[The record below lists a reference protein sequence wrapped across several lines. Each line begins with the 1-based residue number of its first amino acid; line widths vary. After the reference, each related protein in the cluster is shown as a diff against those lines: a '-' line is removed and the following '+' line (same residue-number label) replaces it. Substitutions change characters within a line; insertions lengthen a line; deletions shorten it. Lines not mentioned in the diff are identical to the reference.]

1 MASNRKLLMVSKRTS
16 EIVTKNNYVD
26 IYKQI
31 ENNLH
36 MYTFK
41 GWWVGG
47 WGLEGVK
54 NRARQKTELIKIQ

>member
-36 MYTFK
+36 IHLR
-41 GWWVGG
+41 GWVG
-47 WGLEGVK
+47 EK
-54 NRARQKTELIKIQ
+54 QSKKKTELIKIQ

>member
-1 MASNRKLLMVSKRTS
+1 MVSKRTS

-47 WGLEGVK
+47 GEKQSKTK
-54 NRARQKTELIKIQ
+54 N